1 MVVWKTRTAASGT
14 IANSFTLR
22 LQLGS
27 EETNMRTLLSTII
40 AIAVVT
46 PALTADEFYIV
57 RNATTK
63 RCTIV
68 NQRPTLSTTTIVGD
82 GTVYTTREKADTAM
96 RTAKICVGRIGPLRE
111 R

>member
-1 MVVWKTRTAASGT
+1 LFGKLALPHAERSQILSRFDSSWGP
-14 IANSFTLR
+14 
-22 LQLGS
+22 

-46 PALTADEFYIV
+46 PALAADEFYIV
-57 RNATTK
+57 RDATTK

-68 NQRPTLSTTTIVGD
+68 NQRPTSSTTTIVGD

-96 RTAKICVGRIGPLRE
+96 RTAKICVE
-111 R
+111 E